1 MADEE
6 NKEVKEVKEA
16 KEVKEGKKEK
26 EEKEDSKEQ
35 KTSKAGV
42 LRWVIMAAVVL
53 ICAGSGFFLGRLFA
67 GSPTAETTEPSQQNT
82 PAPVPP
88 TADNS
93 TSESGNTWFYD
104 DLEPI
109 VSNLNEP
116 GATRY
121 IRVALTLEMSP
132 ELMEKDGKILLKKKT
147 PILKNWLTIY
157 LSSLTLEDT
166 RGDKNLKRIQSQ
178 ILDALNEKLFPD
190 EKPKIKHVLFK
201 EFAIQ

>member
-6 NKEVKEVKEA
+6 NKEVKEEKE
-16 KEVKEGKKEK
+16 EK

-35 KTSKAGV
+35 KTSKAGI

-67 GSPTAETTEPSQQNT
+67 GSPTAETAQENK
-82 PAPVPP
+82 PAPAPAP
-88 TADNS
+88 AENS
-93 TSESGNTWFYD
+93 TSESGTTWFYD
-104 DLEPI
+104 LAPV
-109 VSNLNEP
+109 VSNLDEP
-116 GATRY
+116 GVTRY
-121 IRVALTLEMSP
+121 VRAVVTLEMSP
-132 ELMEKDGKILLKKKT
+132 LLMEKDGIILLEKKT
-147 PILKNWLTIY
+147 PIITNWLTIY
-157 LSSLTLEDT
+157 LASLSIEDI

-178 ILDALNEKLFPD
+178 ILDAFNETFFPD